1 MQNHAPFSSPILQL
15 LGSHSKTYF
24 WFLPAE
30 HAFIFLKLAH
40 LYVILNDRL
49 EVAWKIKSFKDF
61 VKLVLWNV
69 SKLESNTFSMV
80 SFGLYFFYPE
90 RSKISFVKSENSF
103 FCKYA
108 YLQNI
113 LYFCDK
119 RKTVGEYFMDTIH
132 YYSILKRVESPFSIM
147 DVSDFPHEL
156 LSIKTQFN
164 KSPLVYIL

>member
-1 MQNHAPFSSPILQL
+1 MPVSECSVMQNHAPFSSPILQL

-103 FCKYA
+103 FVSTHTYKTYCIFVTSAK
-108 YLQNI
+108 LWGNI
-113 LYFCDK
+113 LW
-119 RKTVGEYFMDTIH
+119 I
-132 YYSILKRVESPFSIM
+132 
-147 DVSDFPHEL
+147 
-156 LSIKTQFN
+156 QFTT
-164 KSPLVYIL
+164 SQS

>member
-113 LYFCDK
+113 LYFLWQAQNCGGIFYGYNSLLVNPK
-119 RKTVGEYFMDTIH
+119 KSWVTIFYYGCERFSTWTTLYKNTV
-132 YYSILKRVESPFSIM
+132 
-147 DVSDFPHEL
+147 
-156 LSIKTQFN
+156 
-164 KSPLVYIL
+164 